1 MSRCFFE
8 AVRYDGG
15 KIADPVVE
23 RVKPYVEAIPFCP
36 EAEFGLGIPRPR
48 IRVQKI
54 KDQKILWQE
63 ETKRDLTPEM
73 QRFFLSY
80 LSSIPLVE
88 GALLKSKSPSCGV
101 GTAKL
106 YEDGKIIGKTDGL
119 FAGTFKEV
127 NPDLP
132 LEDEGRLRDKS
143 LYYHFLTR
151 IFVLSRFRVEVSMD
165 DLKGLLDFHSRA
177 KFLLRTYNEEL
188 TKEMGR
194 LLARRDVPGKEK
206 FHLYASLLR
215 KALKKKPDKRR
226 HTNTLYH
233 LAGYF
238 TRKISPKER
247 HHLIHLI
254 EKFRVGKIDLA
265 VPLELIKSLALR
277 FEEDYVLKQIYLEP
291 FPAELN

>member
-15 KIADPVVE
+15 KIVDPVVE
-23 RVKPYVEAIPFCP
+23 RLKAFVEAIPFCP

-48 IRVQKI
+48 IIVQKI
-54 KDQKILWQE
+54 RDQKIVWQE

-73 QRFFLSY
+73 KRFFLTF
-80 LSSIPLVE
+80 LSSLPPIE

-119 FAGTFKEV
+119 FAGIFKEV

-151 IFVLSRFRVEVSMD
+151 IFLLSRFRVEVSRD
-165 DLKGLLDFHSRA
+165 ELRKLLDFHSRA
-177 KFLLRTYNEEL
+177 KFLLKTYNEEL
-188 TKEMGR
+188 TKKMGS
-194 LLARRDVPGKEK
+194 LLASRDIPEREK
-206 FHLYASLLR
+206 IHLYGSLLR
-215 KALKKKPDKRR
+215 EALKKKPDRRR
-226 HTNTLYH
+226 HANTLYH

-238 TRKISPKER
+238 TRKMSPKER

-277 FEEDYVLKQIYLEP
+277 FEEDYILNQIYLEP
-291 FPAELN
+291 FPAVLY